1 MYDMGY
7 NYIIFFAIIVICL
20 TILIPIMA
28 FEIFCNWK
36 LFKKAGREGWEAII
50 PFYNQYVL
58 VQIAGLNW
66 WYFLLLLFLGSVSI
80 SLSFYDS
87 SVGFSMNIVNI
98 IVNFFIFYNLG
109 KKMHKDPITTGLLG
123 GLFSYIMIP
132 VMALS
137 NDYQYDKDVEVSP
150 NGPINSATNM
160 TSEEREEESAR
171 FCTGCGRKLRKN
183 AKFCEHCGKEV
194 Q

>member
-7 NYIIFFAIIVICL
+7 NYIIFFVIIVICL